1 MYQTLPL
8 NALAMVIE
16 DDEKLSAI
24 YCQALKAAGFT
35 AQPARTGKQAY
46 EGLPIFL
53 PALVILDLQLPD
65 AKGEEILRSIRSDA
79 RFENTWVIVA
89 TSEPALTTNLHGV
102 ADLVLIK
109 PVSYTQLRDLALRF
123 RKTTSE

>member
-8 NALAMVIE
+8 NSLAIVIE

-24 YCQALKAAGFT
+24 FCQALKAAGFT
-35 AQPARTGKQAY
+35 AQAARTGKQAY
-46 EGLPIFL
+46 LDLPVFQ
-53 PALVILDLQLPD
+53 PSLVILDLQLPD
-65 AKGEEILRSIRSDA
+65 ARGEEILQYIRS
-79 RFENTWVIVA
+79 EPIMESTWVIVA
-89 TSEPALTTNLHGV
+89 TSEPALATTLHGV

-123 RKTTSE
+123 RKTSSE

>member
-35 AQPARTGKQAY
+35 AQPARNGEQAY
-46 EGLPIFL
+46 SGLPIFL

-65 AKGEEILRSIRSDA
+65 ARGEEILQYIRSDPC
-79 RFENTWVIVA
+79 FENTWVIVA
-89 TSEPALTTNLHGV
+89 TSEPALTTNLHGI

-123 RKTTSE
+123 RKTTTE